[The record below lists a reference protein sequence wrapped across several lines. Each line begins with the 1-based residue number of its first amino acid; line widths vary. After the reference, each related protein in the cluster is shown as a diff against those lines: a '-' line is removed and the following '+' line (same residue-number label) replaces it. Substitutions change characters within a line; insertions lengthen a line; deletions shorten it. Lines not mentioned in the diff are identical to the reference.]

1 MTTLTLVNSY
11 WFNAGGGGGG
21 TGFSITDILLHGGGT
36 HNAVN
41 YSPNGDYAAAFADVG
56 GVRMW
61 DSASDRWQYK
71 PCSSDNDDRQ
81 VVGFTLNQKKTKV
94 IRIFFNKHN
103 RPEGDHVSESTH
115 YPIKIKKLNMLHPF
129 NSLCIYT

>member
-1 MTTLTLVNSY
+1 MTESDDRLSEEHIFINLQVGNKELKYARQHIVNRK
-11 WFNAGGGGGG
+11 FGNVL
-21 TGFSITDILLHGGGT
+21 FS
-36 HNAVN
+36 N
-41 YSPNGDYAAAFADVG
+41 Y
-56 GVRMW
+56 
-61 DSASDRWQYK
+61 
-71 PCSSDNDDRQ
+71 NDDCQ

-103 RPEGDHVSESTH
+103 HPEGDHVSESTH

>member
-1 MTTLTLVNSY
+1 MLIQSMNHLRKIRILSVKKTPKKTIEMTDSDNPLSEEHIFINLQVGNKELKYARQHIVNRK
-11 WFNAGGGGGG
+11 FGNVL
-21 TGFSITDILLHGGGT
+21 FS
-36 HNAVN
+36 N
-41 YSPNGDYAAAFADVG
+41 Y
-56 GVRMW
+56 
-61 DSASDRWQYK
+61 
-71 PCSSDNDDRQ
+71 NDDRQ